1 MRVETGDELVA
12 ALDNGLCDVIV
23 SDYHLTRFSAPEA
36 LTVVK
41 ERGLDI
47 PFIVVSGAIGEDV
60 AVGMM
65 RDGAHDYLLKDRLT
79 RLAAAIERE
88 LQQAAQ
94 RREKRR
100 AESLFQ
106 AGPRASPPP
115 GAIVDRITG
124 HPIAGSPSFPPSF
137 LGGA

>member
-60 AVGMM
+60 AVDMM

-94 RREKRR
+94 RREERG
-100 AESLFQ
+100 AESAFQ
-106 AGPRASPPP
+106 AVVRASPHP
-115 GAIVDRITG
+115 GAIVHPITG
-124 HPIAGSPSFPPSF
+124 PPLHGCASFPPPF
-137 LGGA
+137 L